1 MKNINVNDI
10 VPQAILVKI
19 ADRIAR
25 SARGFARA
33 TGIKRI
39 PKAIKVVKVNSTQS
53 TASISIMIDTRIAP
67 QALIFERGAKPHGI
81 AGRNTFLLTFP
92 GTNAFQGQIIQVQHV
107 NHPGMAK
114 RPFLQPAKDK
124 HKEQNK
130 REIREA
136 VGKNMRLVVRA
147 MAKKI

>member
-1 MKNINVNDI
+1 MATTISDI
-10 VPQAILVKI
+10 VPQGVLLKI

-33 TGIKRI
+33 TGSKRI
-39 PKAIKVVKVNSTQS
+39 PKSIKVGTVKSTQN
-53 TASISIMIDTRIAP
+53 TASVSIMIDTRIAP

-81 AGRNTFLLTFP
+81 PAKNWPTLVFE
-92 GTNAFQGQIIQVQHV
+92 GTNGHTGWVRVPHV
-107 NHPGMAK
+107 DHPGMEK

-136 VGKNMRLVVRA
+136 VGKNMRLVIRA
-147 MAKKI
+147 MAVKV